1 MSETGEVVSSPASN
15 EEQREFG
22 AEVGRLLDL
31 VVHSLYS
38 GREIFLRELV
48 ANAADATDRR
58 RFEALTEPSM
68 SLPEGAKVRVVPDKD
83 AKLIT
88 ISDDGIGMTRDD
100 LVQNLGT
107 IARSGTR
114 AFGETIKGTSAE
126 DRPSLIGQFGVGF
139 YAAFMVAERVEV
151 VSRRVGSEEAWR
163 WASDGRGTYTLAPAT
178 REQAGTDIVL
188 HVRDDAT
195 EFLESYRLESIIKK
209 WADHITLPITV
220 ARDGEDIAANEG
232 TAIWRKPKSE
242 LTTEQLTEFYHH
254 VAHAFDEPWATLH
267 WRAEGALEFTALLF
281 VPGARPFEPLE
292 QQRESRIRLHVRRMF
307 ITDEAELLPPFLRF
321 VRGVVDTEDLP
332 LNVSREMLQATPVLA
347 RIRKA
352 VTGKVLGELKS
363 RAKDGEEYAKFWDNF
378 GPTLKEG
385 IWEDAEYRNEVAA
398 LSRFKSSAVEGWTS
412 LTEYIGRMK
421 PEQDAIYYLTG
432 DNAQSLA
439 SSPQLEGFRSRG
451 LEVLLLA
458 DAVDA
463 FWPDRLYQFEEKKL
477 RSVTQGLADL
487 TKHAP
492 EQAEE
497 GEAADLGGLIA
508 ALKAALGE
516 AVSGVKSSDRLVDS
530 AVVLGAS
537 SMGPDLQMQR
547 LLRRSG
553 QTMPATPPVLELNP
567 RHALVRSLVAR
578 AERGESVDE
587 AAHLLLDLARIQDGE
602 APLEPSRFARRVA
615 DALGASLVG

>member
-1 MSETGEVVSSPASN
+1 
-15 EEQREFG
+15 
-22 AEVGRLLDL
+22 
-31 VVHSLYS
+31 
-38 GREIFLRELV
+38 
-48 ANAADATDRR
+48 
-58 RFEALTEPSM
+58 M
-68 SLPEGAKVRVVPDKD
+68 SLPEGAKVRIVPDKD

-88 ISDDGIGMTRDD
+88 ISDDGIGMTRED

-114 AFGETIKGTSAE
+114 AFGETLKGASPE
-126 DRPSLIGQFGVGF
+126 ERPSLIGQFGVGF

-151 VSRRVGSEEAWR
+151 VSRRAGTEEAWR
-163 WASDGRGTYTLAPAT
+163 WASEGRGTYTLAPAT
-178 REQAGTDIVL
+178 REQPGVDVIL

-195 EFLESYRLESIIKK
+195 EFLEAYRLESIVRK
-209 WADHITLPITV
+209 WADHITLPITIR
-220 ARDGEDIAANEG
+220 RDGNDVAANEG

-242 LTTEQLTEFYHH
+242 LTPEQTTEFYRH

-352 VTGKVLGELKS
+352 VTGRVLSELKT
-363 RAKDGEEYAKFWDNF
+363 RAKDPEEYAKFWDNF

-385 IWEDAEYRNEVAA
+385 IWEDAEHRSEVAG
-398 LSRFKSSAVEGWTS
+398 LSRFKSSGVEGWTS
-412 LTEYIGRMK
+412 LADYLGRMK
-421 PEQDAIYYLTG
+421 PDQDAIYYLTG
-432 DNAQSLA
+432 DNAASLA
-439 SSPQLEGFRSRG
+439 NSPQLEGYRARG

-487 TKHAP
+487 SRHAP
-492 EQAEE
+492 EQADEA
-497 GEAADLGGLIA
+497 EAADLTALIA
-508 ALKAALGE
+508 AIKTALGE
-516 AVSGVKSSDRLVDS
+516 AIADVKSSDRLVDS

-537 SMGPDLQMQR
+537 SAGPDLQMQR

-553 QTMPATPPVLELNP
+553 QTLPPSPPVLELNP
-567 RHALVRSLVAR
+567 RHKLIRSLASRVAN
-578 AERGESVDE
+578 GDSVE
-587 AAHLLLDLARIQDGE
+587 EPAHLLLDLARIQDGE
-602 APLEPSRFARRVA
+602 PPSEPARFARRVA
-615 DALGASLVG
+615 DALGSSLRGGDDQG

>member
-1 MSETGEVVSSPASN
+1 MSDTSGVTSG

-38 GREIFLRELV
+38 DREIFLRELV

-58 RFEALTEPSM
+58 RFEALTDPSL
-68 SLPEGAKVRVVPDKD
+68 SLPEGARVRIVPDKD

-88 ISDDGIGMTRDD
+88 ISDDGIGMGRED

-114 AFGETIKGTSAE
+114 AFGETLKGASAD

-178 REQAGTDIVL
+178 REGAGTDVIL

-195 EFLESYRLESIIKK
+195 EFLEAYRLESIVRK
-209 WADHITLPITV
+209 WADHITLPITIT
-220 ARDGEDIAANEG
+220 RDGNDVAANEG
-232 TAIWRKPKSE
+232 TAIWRKPKAE
-242 LTTEQLTEFYHH
+242 LTAEQTKEFYHH

-267 WRAEGALEFTALLF
+267 WRAEGSLEFTAMLF

-352 VTGKVLGELKS
+352 VTGRVLSELKS
-363 RAKDGEEYAKFWDNF
+363 RAKDPDDYAKFWENF

-385 IWEDAEYRNEVAA
+385 IWEDAEHRTEVAG
-398 LSRFKSSAVEGWTS
+398 LSRFKSSSVEGWTT
-412 LTEYIGRMK
+412 LADYVGRML

-432 DNAQSLA
+432 DSGTALA
-439 SSPQLEGFRSRG
+439 SSPQLEGFRARG

-463 FWPDRLYQFEEKKL
+463 FWPDRLYQFEDKKL

-487 TKHAP
+487 SKLAP
-492 EQAEE
+492 KSDDASEP
-497 GEAADLGGLIA
+497 ADLTALLA
-508 ALKAALGE
+508 ALKAALGDTIAE
-516 AVSGVKSSDRLVDS
+516 AKASDRLVDS

-537 SMGPDLQMQR
+537 STGPDLQMQR

-553 QTMPATPPVLELNP
+553 QALPPSPPVLELNP
-567 RHALVRSLVAR
+567 RHKLVRALAQR
-578 AERGESVDE
+578 AVEGSDVEE
-587 AAHLLLDLARIQDGE
+587 AAHLLLDLARVQDGE
-602 APLEPSRFARRVA
+602 PPADPARFARRVA
-615 DALGASLVG
+615 DALGASLGG